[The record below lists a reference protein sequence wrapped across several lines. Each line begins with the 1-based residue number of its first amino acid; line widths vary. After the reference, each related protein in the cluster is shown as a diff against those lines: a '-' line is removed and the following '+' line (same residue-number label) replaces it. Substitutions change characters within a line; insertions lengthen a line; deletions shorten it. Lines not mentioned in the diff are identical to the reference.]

1 MGILISQVRWPAE
14 VYERIKAEAA
24 ARGVSVNAFIVEA
37 GKRYLTEIDA
47 SVTPNELLG
56 VTETQ
61 EKEAVN
67 NG

>member
-47 SVTPNELLG
+47 GVTPNELLG
-56 VTETQ
+56 VGD
-61 EKEAVN
+61 EKSPA
-67 NG
+67 